1 MDKAKLDELRTELLQ
16 DREGQLEFLDEHG
29 ADPYGEEVRDLGVS
43 NDGFAD
49 SAQATE
55 ERSEILGHI
64 ESARHRVHL
73 IDEALQRID
82 EGTYGVCADCGTPI
96 DAARLEVR
104 PLSIRCV
111 SCAEKAA

>member
-1 MDKAKLDELRTELLQ
+1 MDKAKLDELREELLR
-16 DREGQLEFLDEHG
+16 DRQGQLEFLEEHG
-29 ADPYGEEVRDLGVS
+29 ADPYGGEVLDISVG

-64 ESARHRVHL
+64 ESARNRVQL
-73 IDEALQRID
+73 IEEALQRVD
-82 EGTYGVCADCGTPI
+82 EGTYGVCADCGAEI

-111 SCAEKAA
+111 NCAEKAA

>member
-1 MDKAKLDELRTELLQ
+1 MDKTKLNELRAELVA
-16 DREGQLEFLDEHG
+16 DRDGQLEFLEEHG
-29 ADPYGEEVRDLGVS
+29 ADPYGEEVRDLGVA

-64 ESARHRVHL
+64 ESARSRIHQ
-73 IDEALQRID
+73 IDEALERID
-82 EGTYGVCADCGTPI
+82 EGTYGVCADCGNAI
-96 DAARLEVR
+96 VEARLEVR

-111 SCAEKAA
+111 DCAEQAA

>member
-1 MDKAKLDELRTELLQ
+1 MDKAKLDELRAELIE
-16 DREGQLEFLDEHG
+16 DRRGQLDFLEEHG

-64 ESARHRVHL
+64 ETARHRVHL
-73 IDEALQRID
+73 IDDALQRID
-82 EGTYGVCADCGTPI
+82 EGAYGVCADCGAQI
-96 DAARLEVR
+96 DEARLEVR